1 MTASSAQIILS
12 VILLFK
18 LQDVISTDYWTDD
31 FDASKNCDNE
41 EEIARLSNLT
51 PTQCVRVQ
59 VIDDEEK
66 AFLQCKA
73 ILGGKIQEKCK
84 DKKINNPGRLF
95 YCKDRGH
102 IACCHRNTTCFSW
115 NNIQTQLYIDAKEYL
130 MNKKKELARMVEE
143 EGYKSCHPIDSSL
156 DATECAE
163 DCKKFETEKF
173 GKNCTKNGGLFKCCI
188 RRDKKFCHECR
199 FCCTLPMCT
208 YEPGNK
214 KDTYFDIDN
223 KSVELRDQNRTEMG
237 AIELFF
243 QRGFIVQKNLIT
255 NALNQVVMKIQKSGI
270 N

>member
-41 EEIARLSNLT
+41 EEMARLSNLT

-102 IACCHRNTTCFSW
+102 ITCCHRNTTCFSW

-130 MNKKKELARMVEE
+130 MNKKKKSWPGWWKKRDTNLA
-143 EGYKSCHPIDSSL
+143 
-156 DATECAE
+156 
-163 DCKKFETEKF
+163 
-173 GKNCTKNGGLFKCCI
+173 
-188 RRDKKFCHECR
+188 
-199 FCCTLPMCT
+199 TLLTPPWM
-208 YEPGNK
+208 PL
-214 KDTYFDIDN
+214 
-223 KSVELRDQNRTEMG
+223 S
-237 AIELFF
+237 
-243 QRGFIVQKNLIT
+243 VQKIARNLRRRNLAKI
-255 NALNQVVMKIQKSGI
+255 ALKTGDFLNVVYGETKSFVTSAGFVAPSPCVHMSQETKKIHI
-270 N
+270 LI